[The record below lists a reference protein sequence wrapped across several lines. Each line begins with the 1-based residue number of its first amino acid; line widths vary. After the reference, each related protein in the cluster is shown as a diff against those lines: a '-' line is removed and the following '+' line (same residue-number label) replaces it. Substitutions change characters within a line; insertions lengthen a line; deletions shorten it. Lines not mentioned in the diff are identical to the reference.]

1 MFPTAYAMLFH
12 QSLAFQDMAQFKHFT
27 GLNLL
32 ERAYNVIR
40 NREIDDL
47 QLYLMMLAY
56 FLLAVTVEGDESG
69 QLRMAN

>member
-1 MFPTAYAMLFH
+1 
-12 QSLAFQDMAQFKHFT
+12 MAQFKHFT

-40 NREIDDL
+40 NREIPVDDL
-47 QLYLMMLAY
+47 QLYLMMLDY

>member
-1 MFPTAYAMLFH
+1 
-12 QSLAFQDMAQFKHFT
+12 MAQFKHFT
-27 GLNLL
+27 GLKLL
-32 ERAYNVIR
+32 ECAYNVIR

-47 QLYLMMLAY
+47 QLYLMMLDY